1 MRSRDPFS
9 SAEPQ
14 SSGCGAP
21 YWDQYARG
29 TILGLTRGVNKY
41 HVIRATLESITYQ
54 VDDVLKAME
63 ADSGMKLS
71 ALRVDGGASANNFLM
86 QCQADISQAPVERP
100 CCIETTAMGAAYL
113 AGLAVGY
120 WPDQETV
127 KQNGAIDRTF
137 EPELSKEER
146 DEKMNGW
153 HKAVR
158 YAEGW
163 AK

>member
-1 MRSRDPFS
+1 
-9 SAEPQ
+9 
-14 SSGCGAP
+14 
-21 YWDQYARG
+21 
-29 TILGLTRGVNKY
+29 
-41 HVIRATLESITYQ
+41 
-54 VDDVLKAME
+54 
-63 ADSGMKLS
+63 MKLS

-137 EPELSKEER
+137 EQELSKEER

>member
-1 MRSRDPFS
+1 M
-9 SAEPQ
+9 A
-14 SSGCGAP
+14 
-21 YWDQYARG
+21 
-29 TILGLTRGVNKY
+29 
-41 HVIRATLESITYQ
+41 
-54 VDDVLKAME
+54 
-63 ADSGMKLS
+63 
-71 ALRVDGGASANNFLM
+71 
-86 QCQADISQAPVERP
+86 ADIMTPPSIADVGGCAGKVWLEIQRFPGNVGVSGKSDRIAV
-100 CCIETTAMGAAYL
+100 GAAYL